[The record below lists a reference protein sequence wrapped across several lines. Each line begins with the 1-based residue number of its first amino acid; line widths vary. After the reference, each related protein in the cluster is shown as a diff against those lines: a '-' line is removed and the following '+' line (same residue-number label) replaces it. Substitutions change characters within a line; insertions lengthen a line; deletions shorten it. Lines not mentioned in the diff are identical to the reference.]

1 MSEKDLPRR
10 GYRRCE
16 VCGEELPE
24 GFCAKHELERPVI
37 LSRRQAKI
45 LSDIALALGHRQAR
59 NLGEEAEPIKGLIA
73 DLETGNYAIARQL
86 ANPATEDLLRRARQ
100 LADPATEDL
109 IRRANMLPNDLRG
122 QIIEIL
128 QLVVEMAERKA
139 TEGKP

>member
-16 VCGEELPE
+16 VCGEALPE

-37 LSRRQAKI
+37 LGRRQAKI

-86 ANPATEDLLRRARQ
+86 ANPATEDL
-100 LADPATEDL
+100 

-122 QIIEIL
+122 QTIEIL
-128 QLVVEMAERKA
+128 QLVVEIAERKA